1 MAQTQLARPSFARRY
16 GDIVLAFL
24 VVLIVGMMIVPLPTP
39 LLDILIASNIA
50 LGVLMMLVAMYIKDG
65 LAFASFPTLLLVTT
79 LYRLALNV
87 SSTRLILLQADAGD
101 VIRSFGQ
108 FVVRGN
114 YVVGAIVFA
123 ILTLIQFLVIAKG
136 SERVAE
142 VGARFALDAMPGK
155 QMSIDADVRSGALSQ
170 EEARRRR
177 KNLQRE
183 SQFYGAMDGAMKFV
197 KGDAIAGIVITV
209 VNIVGGLAIGVMQ
222 HDMSA
227 VESLRTYGL
236 LTIGDGLVSQI
247 PALLISTAAGLVVTR
262 VAAEDEG
269 SSLGAEIG
277 AQIFGNARAMGIA
290 AIFLLALAIIPG
302 LPALPFLVLAVVF
315 FATSRT
321 LILRERASNDA
332 TAKSHDTGAERDAQK
347 PRMPLVVPFEIALGS
362 ALTSLRPQSERSTEL
377 SESLAALRETLFQDL
392 GINLPTLRIELDE
405 SLPEHAYRISIHEVP
420 VATYTLG
427 ADQNPSTHIRAES
440 ERWLRRRAH
449 ELIGLQET
457 QTMLDQLDRA
467 FPALVRNV
475 VPKPVSLPQLS
486 DILRRLLEEGVSVRP
501 LREILEALAVY
512 APIER
517 DPVAL
522 TELVRGSLRR
532 AITHRHADGHTLNVY
547 LVDPAIEDA
556 VREAIQR
563 TSTGTFLALAPDIAR
578 DITGA
583 IKKTFT
589 ATDAPGA
596 VLLTQPDVRRFFRR
610 LIEADFPDRAVLSY
624 PELAPEITVQPVDRI
639 TI

>member
-1 MAQTQLARPSFARRY
+1 MLRSGGARSQE
-16 GDIVLAFL
+16 
-24 VVLIVGMMIVPLPTP
+24 
-39 LLDILIASNIA
+39 
-50 LGVLMMLVAMYIKDG
+50 DG
-65 LAFASFPTLLLVTT
+65 
-79 LYRLALNV
+79 
-87 SSTRLILLQADAGD
+87 ADA
-101 VIRSFGQ
+101 
-108 FVVRGN
+108 
-114 YVVGAIVFA
+114 
-123 ILTLIQFLVIAKG
+123 
-136 SERVAE
+136 VA
-142 VGARFALDAMPGK
+142 RT
-155 QMSIDADVRSGALSQ
+155 S
-170 EEARRRR
+170 
-177 KNLQRE
+177 QRE

-209 VNIVGGLAIGVMQ
+209 VNLVGGLAVGVMPCTTW
-222 HDMSA
+222 SA
-227 VESLRTYGL
+227 GESSMRTYGL

-247 PALLISTAAGLVVTR
+247 PALLYVHGGRPRGDPCGRRRRGIG
-262 VAAEDEG
+262 
-269 SSLGAEIG
+269 SLGRRRLSR
-277 AQIFGNARAMGIA
+277 QIFGNARAMGIA